1 MVIRS
6 THVVPDLKQAFF
18 RCFVCAHTVDV
29 LIDRGSIDEP
39 TSCPTCQALASME
52 LIHNRCLFSDKQ
64 CIRVQETPDEIPEGE
79 TPTTI
84 SLFAYDS
91 LVDVVR
97 PGDRIEVT
105 GMFKMR

>member
-1 MVIRS
+1 MVYLN
-6 THVVPDLKQAFF
+6 DLLLFLS
-18 RCFVCAHTVDV
+18 V
-29 LIDRGSIDEP
+29 GSIDEP

-84 SLFAYDS
+84 SLVTLTLAHITY
-91 LVDVVR
+91 
-97 PGDRIEVT
+97 EVSN
-105 GMFKMR
+105 FYALRFCYFCP

>member
-1 MVIRS
+1 MVYLN
-6 THVVPDLKQAFF
+6 DLLLFLS
-18 RCFVCAHTVDV
+18 V
-29 LIDRGSIDEP
+29 GSIDEP

-84 SLFAYDS
+84 SLVFTLFPLPCLIYLTDSPTTIS
-91 LVDVVR
+91 LV
-97 PGDRIEVT
+97 IT
-105 GMFKMR
+105 LA

>member
-1 MVIRS
+1 MS
-6 THVVPDLKQAFF
+6 D
-18 RCFVCAHTVDV
+18 DV
-29 LIDRGSIDEP
+29 LTP
-39 TSCPTCQALASME
+39 
-52 LIHNRCLFSDKQ
+52 FSDKQ

-105 GMFKMR
+105 GEWVGGGGE